1 MRHIFWGIVIFAM
14 ATSFVAIPV
23 FAAGQEACEEY
34 AHSAVHD
41 FEVGTAPANAK
52 KCRIK
57 AEARWQPNFKN
68 HYNWCLTAP
77 AAWLRSE
84 RKARDDRLL
93 ACGAR
98 STL

>member
-1 MRHIFWGIVIFAM
+1 MRHVSRTIAIFAL
-14 ATSFVAIPV
+14 AVSLPAFPV
-23 FAAGQEACEEY
+23 LAASQGACQEY
-34 AHSAVHD
+34 ARSAVHD
-41 FEVGTAPANAK
+41 FEAGTAPANAK

-57 AEARWQPNFKN
+57 TDARWQPNFQN

-77 AAWLRSE
+77 TAWLLAE

-98 STL
+98 STF